1 MPKRKPQA
9 ISLGQPITTPEKP
22 LPTPKKYVPF
32 SENDSRAIEA
42 AFQKWAER
50 EEAEERGRLF
60 RDAKGRSSE
69 EHQHSGSSEQTI
81 KVPVNEDY
89 LFDVDVEKR
98 ELMPAYW
105 LGPVYDVRRGTW
117 FFQDGTN
124 LRPCDEN
131 LATQLE
137 EGYLKVQPWK
147 SPVAGHQRSA
157 SQPRTRPNSISI
169 SDSQKLTSTDDLKTV
184 QSKDK
189 ATTTELSSGNAS
201 SAADPPRTFRLFGT
215 HMGSVVTYHDH
226 VTAFLVTDDFLSR
239 MSGPVY
245 ERFAGGAHFAG
256 TKIVRG
262 FYDSVKKTDDKDGQ
276 GSDLSGKDSK
286 RDSKDGADGEPKQ
299 KQAEFEEDDNELEKV
314 TSPSE
319 NRRIN
324 LERQLSSLVEPGAN
338 DPEKQEEEV
347 RKRDEKEMRD
357 DYKEQEGDEQGR
369 EIEHLI
375 LVTHGI
381 GQRLGVK
388 LESVNFIHDVNTL
401 RKTLKGVYNDS
412 TDLQALNNEVEKPTK
427 NCRVQVLP
435 VSWRHL
441 LDFPK
446 QSLKHNRAEFDL
458 GSSCISNHINMY
470 LIIIR
475 RA

>member
-1 MPKRKPQA
+1 MALSPTEQLP
-9 ISLGQPITTPEKP
+9 SPGKP
-22 LPTPKKYVPF
+22 LPAPKKYVPF
-32 SENDSRAIEA
+32 SNRDSRTIEA

-60 RDAKGRSSE
+60 RGANAQSPEPKKPDITQA
-69 EHQHSGSSEQTI
+69 I

-117 FFQDGTN
+117 FFQDGAN

-131 LATQLE
+131 LAAQLE

-147 SPVAGHQRSA
+147 NAAIRHQRSA
-157 SQPRTRPNSISI
+157 SQPRSRPSSISI
-169 SDSQKLTSTDDLKTV
+169 SDSPRASTDGMKSI
-184 QSKDK
+184 QSKDDIVERK
-189 ATTTELSSGNAS
+189 AEVDEAATTMGL
-201 SAADPPRTFRLFGT
+201 PCTFRLFGA
-215 HMGSVVTYHDH
+215 HMGSIVTYQDDT
-226 VTAFLVTDDFLSR
+226 VAWLVTDDFLSR
-239 MSGPVY
+239 MSGTVY

-256 TKIVRG
+256 TKIIRG
-262 FYDSVKKTDDKDGQ
+262 FETTKRTESKDDK
-276 GSDLSGKDSK
+276 SSNLSRNNSK
-286 RDSKDGADGEPKQ
+286 RDNKNEEKVGLERNQSEAD
-299 KQAEFEEDDNELEKV
+299 EEENMLEKV

-319 NRRIN
+319 NRRIT
-324 LERQLSSLVEPGAN
+324 LERQLSSLAEPGAN

-347 RKRDEKEMRD
+347 RKREEKEMSN

-381 GQRLGVK
+381 GQRLGMK
-388 LESVNFIHDVNTL
+388 MQSVNFIHDVNTM
-401 RKTLKGVYNDS
+401 RKTLKAVYSDS

-427 NCRVQVLP
+427 NCRIQLLP

-458 GSSCISNHINMY
+458 G
-470 LIIIR
+470 
-475 RA
+475 

>member
-1 MPKRKPQA
+1 MCQAPKRKPPTMYSQQ
-9 ISLGQPITTPEKP
+9 STPEKP
-22 LPTPKKYVPF
+22 LPAPKKYVPF

-50 EEAEERGRLF
+50 EEGVEIGRLF
-60 RDAKGRSSE
+60 RGAKARNSSE
-69 EHQHSGSSEQTI
+69 YSPSDSDERAI

-89 LFDVDVEKR
+89 LFDVDIEKR
-98 ELMPAYW
+98 ELMPTYW

-117 FFQDGTN
+117 FFQDGAN

-147 SPVAGHQRSA
+147 TPVAGDQRSS
-157 SQPRTRPNSISI
+157 SQPRTRPNSISM
-169 SDSQKLTSTDDLKTV
+169 SDSQKSSSNPITPKLSTDDLKSA
-184 QSKDK
+184 QSKLVKTDD
-189 ATTTELSSGNAS
+189 TPPTP
-201 SAADPPRTFRLFGT
+201 DPPRAFRLFGA
-215 HMGSVVTYHDH
+215 HMGSVVTYQSHD
-226 VTAFLVTDDFLSR
+226 TAWLVTDDFLSR
-239 MSGPVY
+239 MSGTVF
-245 ERFAGGAHFAG
+245 ERIAGGAHFAG

-262 FYDSVKKTDDKDGQ
+262 FLDTSKKPELKGDKA
-276 GSDLSGKDSK
+276 SDLSRTGSK
-286 RDSKDGADGEPKQ
+286 RESREEVAEEPNESEVELEGE
-299 KQAEFEEDDNELEKV
+299 ENELEKV
-314 TSPSE
+314 SSPSE

-324 LERQLSSLVEPGAN
+324 LERQLSSLVDPGAN

-357 DYKEQEGDEQGR
+357 DYKELEGDEQGR
-369 EIEHLI
+369 DIEHLI

-388 LESVNFIHDVNTL
+388 LESINFIHDVNTM
-401 RKTLKGVYNDS
+401 RKTFKTVYNES
-412 TDLQALNNEVEKPTK
+412 TDLQALNNEIETPTK

-446 QSLKHNRAEFDL
+446 QSLKHIRQEFDL
-458 GSSCISNHINMY
+458 GLCLHDSTDISFI
-470 LIIIR
+470 
-475 RA
+475 